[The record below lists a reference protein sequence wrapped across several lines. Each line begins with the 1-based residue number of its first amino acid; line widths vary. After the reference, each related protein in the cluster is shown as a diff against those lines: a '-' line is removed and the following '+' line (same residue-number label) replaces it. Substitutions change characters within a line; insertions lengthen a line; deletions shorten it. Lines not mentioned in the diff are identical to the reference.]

1 MWFVALFAAY
11 FLEDACRML
20 NFVPSAESRKRSRD
34 KDKEDGVGDE
44 DDENLNKRVSDEYPV
59 QVRNAMAQ
67 LNEKEINFEL
77 IEKVLDYVK
86 GLEISGAV
94 LVFLPGWNLIFALL
108 RHLQQHPVYGGAN
121 YCILPLHSQLPRE
134 DQRRVFDSVPPHVMK
149 VNALNSCITKLH

>member
-1 MWFVALFAAY
+1 MIMWFVASFAAY

-77 IEKVLDYVK
+77 IEKILDYVK

-94 LVFLPGWNLIFALL
+94 LVFLPGWNLIFALP

-149 VNALNSCITKLH
+149 VNALIVAS